1 MRWVV
6 CKQILDLRSATPS
19 WYYLNK
25 GFTWVGDREKARE
38 FIFLDGAEETAKAL
52 GAEVKPA

>member
-1 MRWVV
+1 MKWVV

-19 WYYLNK
+19 WYYLAK
-25 GFTWVGDREKARE
+25 SFTWVGDREKARE
-38 FIFLDGAEETAKAL
+38 FFPLSVAEEVAKDL